1 MSGMMVRKDVSSST
15 VFLHIIH
22 YIPSLNR
29 RYSLLL
35 CRYQYYAGCIVVIYV
50 WYCIVFVCNLLLC
63 FDCLLFEIW
72 CFVLTVCFLIT
83 GCGMWMIDRSK
94 FEFHPDWLMIPFR
107 QNPFYKKIFLETL
120 NMLKSNSN
128 ILKLVLHSVSQSF
141 FLRRRNSNHDMKQ
154 NTNRQFFCQ
163 CIHKQHSLCNGILR
177 FDPLT
182 QQPPS
187 LIETD
192 DDGTDD
198 GYGRDGWLSWW
209 SSCRWWGALLCQILP
224 SWFLVEKRRL

>member
-1 MSGMMVRKDVSSST
+1 MCGIV
-15 VFLHIIH
+15 
-22 YIPSLNR
+22 
-29 RYSLLL
+29 L
-35 CRYQYYAGCIVVIYV
+35 C
-50 WYCIVFVCNLLLC
+50 LC
-63 FDCLLFEIW
+63 AIFCY
-72 CFVLTVCFLIT
+72 VLTVCFLIT

-94 FEFHPDWLMIPFR
+94 FEFHPDFLIDSA
-107 QNPFYKKIFLETL
+107 NDPFYKKIFLETL

-154 NTNRQFFCQ
+154 NPNRQFFCQ
-163 CIHKQHSLCNGILR
+163 CIHKLQHSLCNGILR

-192 DDGTDD
+192 DDGTHN
-198 GYGRDGWLSWW
+198 GCGRDGWLGWW
-209 SSCRWWGALLCQILP
+209 SSCRWWGALLCHIFA
-224 SWFLVEKRRL
+224 SWFLVLDPFREQSMTLKEHMKEEVTRAIN